1 MSTLTKDMYIMFT
14 NYSRVN
20 FWSGLYI
27 TVMVVTGLLQVYVI
41 RRLFDGD
48 SSAKSTHKIKVAI

>member
-48 SSAKSTHKIKVAI
+48 GSAKSTHKIKVAI